1 MSKWLIIR
9 QLAMSGDVN
18 NVYII
23 EAETE
28 NQAINSIDDG
38 GGFVSIAVNLD
49 TISLPYKVYKTI
61 R

>member
-1 MSKWLIIR
+1 
-9 QLAMSGDVN
+9 MSGDVN